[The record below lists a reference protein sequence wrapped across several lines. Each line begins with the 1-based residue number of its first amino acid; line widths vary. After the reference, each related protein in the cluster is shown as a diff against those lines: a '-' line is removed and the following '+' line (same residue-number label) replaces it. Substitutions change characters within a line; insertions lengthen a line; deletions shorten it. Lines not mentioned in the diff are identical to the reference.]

1 MKNKLWIAC
10 LLGFATLTN
19 GCIDDFLNITPKN
32 LQTEETAFQVYDN
45 FKTYSWGLYSIFPI
59 QRNAYWLDEGNQPW
73 LMNHSQT
80 NGSVWAYQKVT
91 ESTGNENWD
100 FSYIRRVN
108 LMLDNIDGSSMSDKE
123 KKHWRSVGLFF
134 RSLRYFQLMSK
145 YGDIPW
151 AEHVVTETDTD
162 ILYGKRE
169 SRDVVAA
176 NILRDLQYAKD
187 NINVNGDGHNTIN
200 KSVVLAL
207 ISRFGL
213 FEGTWRKY
221 HGLKDSDI
229 YLQSCVDASEELV
242 TTHPKIL
249 SNYDDIFCSV
259 DLSGKDGILLYTAY
273 DFNALVNYMS
283 RDTRASGYTFE
294 LCKMGVDLYLCSD
307 GKPISTSPLFCGDKT
322 PYDEFRNRDR
332 RLLYT
337 VLPPSRVYKA
347 GDPKSIEWRFLKV
360 GEVVKIGTIT
370 KTVTEEDSIM
380 YREYIDLLSEISESG
395 RKALPVTAWNNTLAT
410 SYTPRFRSY
419 PEGIAPFSGRHGYWY
434 YRAYNTTPEATASND
449 QDLPIFRMGEV
460 LLNYAE
466 ASYELGIFN
475 QEIADKTINKLRARA
490 HVGNMI
496 VADIDDKFDL
506 KRDQTVAPLLWEI
519 RRERTVEL
527 MGEAFALDDIRR
539 WKKGEYFNIQKKGC
553 WVKNAE
559 FNNTLKIE
567 GYNTVEESK
576 DKEGY
581 VIYLDKPLGWLEHY
595 YLYPIPM
602 KDLVLN
608 PQLKQNPGY
617 NSPE

>member
-10 LLGFATLTN
+10 LLGIATLMN
-19 GCIDDFLNITPKN
+19 SCIDDFLSINPKN
-32 LQTEETAFQVYDN
+32 LQTETTAFQTYDN
-45 FKTYSWGLYSIFPI
+45 FATYSWGLYSIFPAATTAFWG
-59 QRNAYWLDEGNQPW
+59 NEGNQPW
-73 LMNHSQT
+73 ITNNTQT
-80 NGSVWAYQKVT
+80 NGSIWAYQKVT
-91 ESTGNENWD
+91 ESTGNANWD

-151 AEHVVTETDTD
+151 AEHVVTEADED
-162 ILYGKRE
+162 VIFGKRE
-169 SRDVVAA
+169 SRDVAAA
-176 NILRDLQYAKD
+176 NILRDLQYAKE
-187 NINVNGDGHNTIN
+187 NINANGDGPNTIN

-221 HGLKDSDI
+221 HGLGNSDA
-229 YLQSCVDASEELV
+229 YLKECVDASEELV
-242 TTHPKIL
+242 VCHPKIH
-249 SNYDDIFCSV
+249 SNYDDLFNSD
-259 DLSGKDGILLYTAY
+259 DLSGMDGILLYKSY
-273 DFNALVNYMS
+273 VSNILEHYMC
-283 RDTRASGYTFE
+283 RYTRASGYTYE
-294 LCKMGVDLYLCSD
+294 LCKMGVNLYLCSD
-307 GKPISTSPLFCGDKT
+307 GRPISTSPLFSGDKT

-337 VLPPSRVYKA
+337 VLPPSRVYKE
-347 GDPKSIEWRFLKV
+347 GSPQSIEWRFLKA
-360 GEVVKIGTIT
+360 GETITIGATT
-370 KTVTEEDSIM
+370 KTVTKEDSVL
-380 YREYIDLLSEISESG
+380 YREYIDLLGKISEPG
-395 RKALPVTAWNNTLAT
+395 RKSLPVKAWNNTLAT

-419 PEGIAPFSGRHGYWY
+419 PEGITPFSGRHGYWY
-434 YRAYNTTPEATASND
+434 YRAYNTSPEAQSACE

-466 ASYELGIFN
+466 AACELGSFN
-475 QEIADKTINKLRARA
+475 QEIADKTINKLRVRA
-490 HVGNMI
+490 NINRMI
-496 VADIDDKFDL
+496 VDDINEKFDL
-506 KRDQTVAPLLWEI
+506 ERDQTVNPLLWEI

-527 MGEAFALDDIRR
+527 MGESFSFDDIRR

-553 WVKNAE
+553 WVKNVE
-559 FNNTLKIE
+559 FNNTLRIE
-567 GYNTVEESK
+567 GYSTVAESK

-602 KDLVLN
+602 NDLVLN

-617 NSPE
+617 NSPK